1 MSFEHHQ
8 KAANKQ
14 AASKSNDIQAAGST
28 VSQAPLSPSQ
38 QLLQFQQTAGNQA
51 ALQMHRG
58 QAVQRKASGSDVS
71 PAQGGASSAS
81 SGGAGRNQLPLP
93 LADKIQAAFKVD
105 ASTVNIH
112 PNSSAAADVGALA
125 YTQGNDIH
133 FAPGQYNPESSQG
146 QELIGHEM
154 THIVQQRV
162 GRVKPTTEIG
172 GLPVNDDPKLERE
185 AESMG
190 RRTAAANGPVQRSAD
205 PAAAAPASKAG
216 NANSKAP
223 IQRLP
228 TRKQMEKELDPKSNF
243 LFIKNSTR
251 VKSFLSL
258 LDKFNNYV
266 DKTDVGRTPDEIK
279 KQMVVLKSL
288 YGSVEQSAL
297 QYIQSKEEGEKQES
311 MVQFLERLKR
321 ERALMLLKA
330 QNYVDSPPSLPPKW
344 FIVMTSL
351 RGMEPTT
358 INDINK
364 TGESG
369 SGALNSVD
377 FVNLGDRE
385 GVFKNDK
392 QKIVEGSELQDATE
406 AEKRSA
412 DTEHWVATDKAN
424 INPND
429 AHMAARNVAASR
441 LDKWLGAGVI
451 AHAEFALHES
461 GGSVKSG
468 SFMEKAKGQQAG
480 KFETTTIDFAD
491 PVLQRSLSRLQLM
504 DALSMQ
510 VDRHTGNFFVQTDD
524 SGNVLG
530 VTGIDNDM
538 SFGERTDV
546 HKGVQEYPGLSR
558 FVDKDLAER
567 IIALQDDDLVF
578 LVADLLSAS
587 EVKALLTRL
596 SSLKAHLKK
605 LKSDGMLLEPDDWN
619 KQTSDEQ
626 LEEKKS
632 YLNNFNWKLSK
643 T

>member
-1 MSFEHHQ
+1 MSFEHQQ

-14 AASKSNDIQAAGST
+14 TAAKSSDTTAAAGSAAN
-28 VSQAPLSPSQ
+28 QASMSSSQ
-38 QLLQFQQTAGNQA
+38 QQQLQLQQAVGNQA
-51 ALQMHRG
+51 ALQLQRG
-58 QAVQRKASGSDVS
+58 QAAQRKADGG
-71 PAQGGASSAS
+71 PAEGGAA
-81 SGGAGRNQLPLP
+81 SGGLGGGKLPLP
-93 LADKIQAAFKVD
+93 MYDKIQAAFNVD
-105 ASTVNIH
+105 PSSVNIH
-112 PNSSAAADVGALA
+112 ANSSEASKVGALA

-154 THIVQQRV
+154 THVVQQRA
-162 GRVKPTTEIG
+162 GKVKPTTEISG
-172 GLPVNDDPKLERE
+172 MPVNDDPKLERE

-190 RRTAAANGPVQRSAD
+190 RRTAAASSPVQRSAD
-205 PAAAAPASKAG
+205 PTAAASASSGGGSHAKT
-216 NANSKAP
+216 P

-228 TRKQMEKELDPKSNF
+228 TRRQMEKELNPKSNF

-266 DKTDVGRTPDEIK
+266 DGTDVGRTADAIK

-288 YGSVEQSAL
+288 YGSIEQSAL
-297 QYIQSKEEGEKQES
+297 QYIESKEEGGKQDA
-311 MVQFLERLKR
+311 MAQFVERLKR

-330 QNYVDSPPSLPPKW
+330 QNFVDSPPDLPPKW

-351 RGMEPTT
+351 RGMDPTT
-358 INDINK
+358 IKDINK

-385 GVFKNDK
+385 GVFKGDK
-392 QKIVEGSELQDATE
+392 QRIVEGSELQDASE

-412 DTEHWVATDKAN
+412 DTEHWVASKMAK
-424 INPND
+424 INTND

-461 GGSVKSG
+461 GGAVKSG

-504 DALSMQ
+504 DALCMQ

-530 VTGIDNDM
+530 ITGIDNDM
-538 SFGERTDV
+538 SFGERTEV
-546 HKGVQEYPGLSR
+546 HKGSQEYPGLSR

-567 IIALQDDDLVF
+567 IIALQDDDLIF
-578 LVADLLSAS
+578 IVADLLSAA

-596 SSLKAHLKK
+596 SLLKAHLKK
-605 LKSDGMLLEPDDWN
+605 LKSEGKLLDAGDWN
-619 KQTSDEQ
+619 KQTSDDQ
-626 LEEKKS
+626 MEEKTN